1 MIPNYYVHCCI
12 IGYHGNSLLLWFEE
26 KICCEGLL
34 RMGMKSFETFFY
46 LDENA
51 KMDGRI
57 SYTVFY
63 MSIFPFVKY
72 LW

>member
-1 MIPNYYVHCCI
+1 MFIVASLVIMIIHCWF
-12 IGYHGNSLLLWFEE
+12 WFEE

-34 RMGMKSFETFFY
+34 RVGMKSFETFFY